1 MSEDSSSFD
10 TIETRPLEA
19 PSNRAI
25 TSISISKSEGQPMS
39 VLDIRPT
46 DRLSSA
52 SIDDIVIETDI
63 LFTIENDDEYI
74 DALKQ
79 LFEVFVS
86 RLSELKGKPSV
97 LMNDN
102 IPIDSEEF
110 MEQMRRDG
118 IHVEDPEK
126 HRAPSSK
133 FADIDF
139 INGYLNSIIDV
150 SSFNCKLLS
159 PSVQAELIRG
169 FDLLIS
175 RFGEYKSTIEEI
187 KNTISKTAEL
197 IKMMNETFDRLS
209 NLAVRCAFIISY
221 SNDDF
226 AASFTYVESTHKWLY
241 QISAM
246 QRDEMCVKIM
256 DELIKE
262 FEEVKLEPLPDEKSI
277 KTSAQVHEYASIFKL
292 HHAVDFITPLISEMK
307 LKIYM
312 NQNGPSPD
320 GALVIS
326 RHGDEF
332 QILEVNDVKHDP
344 KHMRTGRY

>member
-1 MSEDSSSFD
+1 
-10 TIETRPLEA
+10 
-19 PSNRAI
+19 
-25 TSISISKSEGQPMS
+25 
-39 VLDIRPT
+39 
-46 DRLSSA
+46 
-52 SIDDIVIETDI
+52 
-63 LFTIENDDEYI
+63 
-74 DALKQ
+74 
-79 LFEVFVS
+79 
-86 RLSELKGKPSV
+86 
-97 LMNDN
+97 
-102 IPIDSEEF
+102 
-110 MEQMRRDG
+110 
-118 IHVEDPEK
+118 
-126 HRAPSSK
+126 
-133 FADIDF
+133 
-139 INGYLNSIIDV
+139 
-150 SSFNCKLLS
+150 
-159 PSVQAELIRG
+159 
-169 FDLLIS
+169 
-175 RFGEYKSTIEEI
+175 
-187 KNTISKTAEL
+187 
-197 IKMMNETFDRLS
+197 MMNETFDRLS